1 MRRTGPGAAAVSTA
15 EDDPAAASAADHSH
29 SEDESEYDLALDAL
43 ISSRNLA
50 EDPRPFVAALGLSLD
65 ETLKADAGGNI
76 FKRPSAIDANLKFSR
91 GAAAAG
97 NCLKD
102 LADIDLDFVERPD
115 PAVVAA
121 RSAAA
126 GAAAAADSTV
136 AGHDEMD
143 MDAGEGEGDG
153 TTSSLPV
160 AIDPWDPSPF
170 DVSQPHGHR
179 EALHMHS
186 DSSGTATDPSGSDLD
201 PNNPSLATGAAAPTV
216 SEQSLMRLIGLCGG
230 IALMMAVRW

>member
-1 MRRTGPGAAAVSTA
+1 VSTA
-15 EDDPAAASAADHSH
+15 EDDPAATSAAGQSDQ
-29 SEDESEYDLALDAL
+29 DESEYDLALDAL
-43 ISSRNLA
+43 ISSHNLA

-65 ETLKADAGGNI
+65 ETLKADASGNI

-91 GAAAAG
+91 SAAAG

-102 LADIDLDFVERPD
+102 LADVDLDLVERPD

-126 GAAAAADSTV
+126 AAAAAADASTM

-153 TTSSLPV
+153 STSSSLPV

-170 DVSQPHGHR
+170 DASQPHGHR
-179 EALHMHS
+179 EALHMHL
-186 DSSGTATDPSGSDLD
+186 DSSGTDPNSDLD
-201 PNNPSLATGAAAPTV
+201 PNNPSLATGGAAPTV

-230 IALMMAVRW
+230 IALMMTVRW